1 MPGERW
7 VLPAVCPGV
16 LDVSGRRKVPDN
28 IRDLLDNLPAKPGV
42 YLFQDDSG
50 RVLYVGKALNL
61 RARVRS
67 YFHKSAGQNPKI
79 HHMMPHVTNIDF
91 IVTESE
97 LEALIL
103 EMNLIKRHRP
113 RYNVRLKDDKRY
125 PYIKV
130 TWQDDFPKVFMT
142 RRMRQDGAR
151 YYGPFT
157 AAWAVHETLHT
168 LRKIF
173 PYLTCDRTI
182 TGNDERAC
190 LYYDIGLCQA
200 PCIGM
205 VSRQQYRA
213 MIQGL
218 CDFLEGKTDQVLQ
231 NLTQEMQQAA
241 ENLEFERAAAI
252 RDKLLAIGRIIERQK
267 VVSPELADQDV
278 IALARDDG
286 QACVQV
292 FFIRNGKLIG
302 REYFML
308 EGAEG
313 EDAREVMASF
323 VKQFYD
329 EAASIPPEIL
339 VQDEI
344 GEALII
350 ESWLRDMRGDKVV
363 IRVPQGGQDQALVE
377 MAAENAAETLRA
389 LSAQWQLD
397 AEKQVT
403 GVAELQEVLGMDRP
417 PARIEC
423 YDISNIQGM
432 AATGSMVVFA
442 KGVPRKSDYRR
453 FRIRTVEGADDY
465 AMMQEVLRR
474 RFRRLVARREGEA
487 AGVSTKAD
495 GPQAVLEADAWTIAP
510 DLVIVDGGKGQLNAA
525 LEVMQELGIDHIPVI
540 GLAKRKEEI
549 FKPGEP
555 EPIVLPRNS
564 QALFLVQRVRDEA
577 HRFALNYHRRL
588 RRKEGIASIL
598 EEIPGIGP
606 KRRQALLKT
615 FGSVERIRQ
624 ASLEE
629 LLAVPGMTRPAAER
643 LKAYL

>member
-1 MPGERW
+1 MNGQ
-7 VLPAVCPGV
+7 
-16 LDVSGRRKVPDN
+16 RKVPDN
-28 IRDLLDNLPAKPGV
+28 IKNILDNLPTKPGV
-42 YLFQDDSG
+42 YLFEDDSG
-50 RVLYVGKALNL
+50 RVLYVGKAVNL

-67 YFHKSAGQNPKI
+67 YFHKSADLNPKT
-79 HHMMPHVTNIDF
+79 HHMMAYVAGIDF

-130 TWQDDFPKVFMT
+130 TWQDDFPKVYMT
-142 RRMRQDGAR
+142 RRMRQDGGR

-173 PYLTCDRTI
+173 PYLTCDRII
-182 TGNDERAC
+182 TGEDERAC
-190 LYYDIGLCQA
+190 LYYHIGLCQA
-200 PCIGM
+200 PCIG
-205 VSRQQYRA
+205 VVNRAEYRA

-218 CDFLEGKTDQVLQ
+218 CDFLQGKTEQVLRDLRQ
-231 NLTQEMQQAA
+231 DMQKAA
-241 ENLEFERAAAI
+241 GNLEFERAAAI
-252 RDKLLAIGRIIERQK
+252 RDKLLAIERVIERQK
-267 VVSPELADQDV
+267 VVSPELVDQDV

-313 EDAREVMASF
+313 EEARDVMTSF

-329 EAASIPPEIL
+329 EAASIPPQIL

-344 GEALII
+344 DEALII
-350 ESWLRDMRGDKVV
+350 ESWLRDMRGDKVA
-363 IRVPQGGQDQALVE
+363 IRVPQGGQDHALVE
-377 MAAENAAETLRA
+377 MAAENATETLHA
-389 LSAQWQLD
+389 LSAQWQVD

-403 GVAELQEVLGMDRP
+403 GVAELQEALGMDRP

-423 YDISNIQGM
+423 YDISNIQGT

-442 KGVPRKSDYRR
+442 RGTPRKSDYRR
-453 FRIRTVEGADDY
+453 FKIRTVEGADDY

-474 RFRRLVARREGEA
+474 RFRRLVARRAEEES
-487 AGVSTKAD
+487 VPTTRAD
-495 GPQAVLEADAWTIAP
+495 GPRAAPEADAWAIAP

-525 LEVMQELGIDHIPVI
+525 LEVMQELGVDHIPVI

-549 FKPGEP
+549 FRPGEP
-555 EPIVLPRNS
+555 DPVVLPRDS

-588 RRKEGIASIL
+588 RRKQGIASIL
-598 EEIPGIGP
+598 EEVPGIGP
-606 KRRQALLKT
+606 RRRQALLRT
-615 FGSVERIRQ
+615 FGSVEGVRQ

-629 LLAVPGMTRPAAER
+629 LLAVPGMTRPAAEK

>member
-1 MPGERW
+1 MNGQ
-7 VLPAVCPGV
+7 
-16 LDVSGRRKVPDN
+16 RRVPDN
-28 IRDLLDNLPAKPGV
+28 IKEILDNLPTKPGV
-42 YLFQDDSG
+42 YLLQDG
-50 RVLYVGKALNL
+50 LGKALYVGKAVNL

-67 YFHKSAGQNPKI
+67 YFYKSAGLSSKI
-79 HHMMPHVTNIDF
+79 AHMMAQVAGIDF
-91 IVTESE
+91 IVTGSE

-130 TWQDDFPKVFMT
+130 TWQDNFPKVYVT

-182 TGNDERAC
+182 TGKDERAC
-190 LYYDIGLCQA
+190 LYCDIGLCQA
-200 PCIGM
+200 PCIG
-205 VSRQQYRA
+205 VVNREEYRT

-218 CDFLEGKTDQVLQ
+218 CDFLEGKTEHVVQDLR
-231 NLTQEMQQAA
+231 QEMQEAA
-241 ENLEFERAAAI
+241 GKLEFERAAAI
-252 RDKLLAIGRIIERQK
+252 RDKLQAIERVIERQK
-267 VVSPELADQDV
+267 VISPELADQDV
-278 IALARDDG
+278 VALARDDG

-313 EDAREVMASF
+313 EDARDVMTSF

-329 EAASIPPEIL
+329 EAASIPPQIL
-339 VQDEI
+339 VQDELD
-344 GEALII
+344 EAHII

-363 IRVPQGGQDQALVE
+363 IRVPEGGQDQALVE
-377 MAAENAAETLRA
+377 MAAENAAETLHV
-389 LSAQWQLD
+389 LSTQWRID
-397 AEKQVT
+397 EDTRVT
-403 GVAELQEVLGMDRP
+403 GVAELQEVLEMDRP

-423 YDISNIQGM
+423 YDISNIQGT

-442 KGVPRKSDYRR
+442 KGAPRKSDYRR
-453 FRIRTVEGADDY
+453 FKIRTVDGADDY
-465 AMMQEVLRR
+465 AMLQEVLRR
-474 RFRRLVARREGEA
+474 RFRRLVARTEEGEVVLA
-487 AGVSTKAD
+487 TPALSPVEVKAD
-495 GPQAVLEADAWTIAP
+495 GPRVAREADAWAIAP
-510 DLVIVDGGKGQLNAA
+510 DLVILDGGKGQLNAA
-525 LEVMQELGIDHIPVI
+525 LEVMQELGVDHVPVI
-540 GLAKRKEEI
+540 GLAKQREEI

-555 EPIVLPRNS
+555 DPIVLPRDS

-588 RRKEGIASIL
+588 RRKQGIASVL
-598 EEIPGIGP
+598 EEVPGIGP
-606 KRRQALLKT
+606 KRRRALLRT
-615 FGSVERIRQ
+615 FGSVEGVRQ

-629 LLAVPGMTRPAAER
+629 LLAVPGMTRPAAEK

>member
-1 MPGERW
+1 MN
-7 VLPAVCPGV
+7 
-16 LDVSGRRKVPDN
+16 GRRETSDN
-28 IRDLLDNLPAKPGV
+28 IKELLDNLPTKPGV
-42 YLFQDDSG
+42 YLLQDDAG
-50 RVLYVGKALNL
+50 KILYVGKAVNL

-67 YFHKSAGQNPKI
+67 YYHKSAGLSPKI
-79 HHMMPHVTNIDF
+79 RRLVDQVTNIDF

-130 TWQDDFPKVFMT
+130 TWQDDFPKVYLT

-168 LRKIF
+168 LRKVF
-173 PYLTCDRTI
+173 PYLTCNRTI
-182 TGNDERAC
+182 TGEDERAC
-190 LYYDIGLCQA
+190 LYYHIGLCQA
-200 PCIGM
+200 PCIG
-205 VSRQQYRA
+205 VVGREKYRK

-218 CDFLEGKTDQVLQ
+218 CDFLAGKTEHVVQDLK
-231 NLTQEMQQAA
+231 QEMQEAA
-241 ENLEFERAAAI
+241 GELEFERAAAI
-252 RDKLLAIGRIIERQK
+252 RDKLQAIERVIERQK
-267 VVSPELADQDV
+267 IVSPDLTDQDV
-278 IALARDDG
+278 IALARDDS

-308 EGAEG
+308 EGTED
-313 EDAREVMASF
+313 EDARDVMTSF
-323 VKQFYD
+323 VKQFYG

-344 GEALII
+344 DEAMII
-350 ESWLRDMRGDKVV
+350 ESWLRDIRGDKVA
-363 IRVPQGGQDQALVE
+363 IRVPNGGQDEALVE
-377 MAAENAAETLRA
+377 MAAENAAETLQA
-389 LSAQWQLD
+389 LGAQWRV
-397 AEKQVT
+397 AEDKQVT
-403 GVAELQEVLGMDRP
+403 AVAELQEALEMDRP

-423 YDISNIQGM
+423 YDISNIQGT

-442 KGVPRKSDYRR
+442 KGAPRKSDYRR
-453 FRIRTVEGADDY
+453 FKIRTVDGADDY

-474 RFRRLVARREGEA
+474 RFRRLVARKEQDVVA
-487 AGVSTKAD
+487 TTKAD
-495 GPQAVLEADAWTIAP
+495 GPHAAPEADAWTITP
-510 DLVIVDGGKGQLNAA
+510 DLIIVDGGKGQLNAA
-525 LEVMQELGIDHIPVI
+525 LEVMQETGVDHIPII
-540 GLAKRKEEI
+540 GLAKKKEEI

-555 EPIVLPRNS
+555 DPIMLARDS
-564 QALFLVQRVRDEA
+564 QGLFLVQRIRDEA
-577 HRFALNYHRRL
+577 HRFALSYHRRL
-588 RRKEGIASIL
+588 RRKAGIASVL
-598 EEIPGIGP
+598 EEVPGIGP

-615 FGSVERIRQ
+615 FGSVDGVRK
-624 ASLEE
+624 ASLED
-629 LLAVPGMTRPAAER
+629 LLAVPGMTRPAAEN

>member
-1 MPGERW
+1 MNGQH
-7 VLPAVCPGV
+7 
-16 LDVSGRRKVPDN
+16 KIPDN
-28 IRDLLDNLPAKPGV
+28 IKNILDNLPARPGV
-42 YLFQDDSG
+42 YLLEDDAG
-50 RVLYVGKALNL
+50 QVLYVGKAVNL

-67 YFHKSAGQNPKI
+67 YFHKSAGANPKT
-79 HHMMPHVTNIDF
+79 HHMMPVVAGIDF
-91 IVTESE
+91 IVTGSE

-125 PYIKV
+125 PYIKI

-151 YYGPFT
+151 YFGPFS

-182 TGNDERAC
+182 TGQDERAC
-190 LYYDIGLCQA
+190 LYYHIGLCQA
-200 PCIGM
+200 PCIG
-205 VSRQQYRA
+205 VVNREEYRA

-218 CDFLEGKTDQVLQ
+218 CHFLEGKTEQVVADLR
-231 NLTQEMQQAA
+231 QEMQVAA
-241 ENLEFERAAAI
+241 EGLEFERAAAL
-252 RDKLLAIGRIIERQK
+252 RDKLLAIERVTERQK
-267 VVSPELADQDV
+267 VVSPDLEDQDV
-278 IALARDDG
+278 IALARDEA

-302 REYFML
+302 HEYFML

-313 EDAREVMASF
+313 VDTRGVVTSF

-329 EAASIPPEIL
+329 EAASIPPQIL

-344 GEALII
+344 DEARII
-350 ESWLRDMRGDKVV
+350 ETWLWDMRGDKVA

-377 MAAENAAETLRA
+377 MAAENAAETLHA
-389 LSAQWQLD
+389 LSAQWRVD
-397 AEKQVT
+397 ADRQVT
-403 GVAELQEVLGMDRP
+403 AVAELQEALSMDRP

-423 YDISNIQGM
+423 YDISNIQGT

-442 KGVPRKSDYRR
+442 RGSPRKSDYRR
-453 FRIRTVEGADDY
+453 FKIRSVEGADDY
-465 AMMQEVLRR
+465 AMLQEVLRR
-474 RFRRLVARREGEA
+474 RFRRLVARREGAIASTTRGDSPHA
-487 AGVSTKAD
+487 A
-495 GPQAVLEADAWTIAP
+495 PEADAWTIAP

-525 LEVMQELGIDHIPVI
+525 QEVMQELGVDHIPVI
-540 GLAKRKEEI
+540 GLAKRQEEI

-555 EPIVLPRNS
+555 DPVLLPHDS
-564 QALFLVQRVRDEA
+564 QALFLIQRVRDEA

-588 RRKEGIASIL
+588 RRKQGIASVL
-598 EEIPGIGP
+598 EEVPGIGP
-606 KRRQALLKT
+606 KRRQALLRI
-615 FGSVERIRQ
+615 FGSVEGVRQ

-629 LLAVPGMTRPAAER
+629 LLAVPGMSRPAAEK
-643 LKAYL
+643 LKTYL

>member
-1 MPGERW
+1 MN
-7 VLPAVCPGV
+7 
-16 LDVSGRRKVPDN
+16 GRARIPDK
-28 IRDLLDNLPAKPGV
+28 IKDLLNNLPTKPGV
-42 YLFQDDSG
+42 YLLQDDSG
-50 RVLYVGKALNL
+50 KVLYVGKAVNL

-67 YFHKSAGQNPKI
+67 YFHKSAGLTPKI
-79 HHMMPHVTNIDF
+79 HHMMAYVTNIDF

-130 TWQDDFPKVFMT
+130 TWQDPFPKVFMT

-157 AAWAVHETLHT
+157 AAWAVHETLNT

-182 TGNDERAC
+182 TGKDEQAC
-190 LYYDIGLCQA
+190 LYYHIGLCQA
-200 PCIGM
+200 PCIGA
-205 VSRQQYRA
+205 VNREEYRA

-218 CDFLEGKTDQVLQ
+218 CDFLEGKTEQVLQ
-231 NLTQEMQQAA
+231 GLRQQMQNAA
-241 ENLEFERAAAI
+241 DHLEFERAAAV
-252 RDKLLAIGRIIERQK
+252 RDKLLAIERVIERQK
-267 VVSPELADQDV
+267 VVSPELTDQDV

-308 EGAEG
+308 EGADG
-313 EDAREVMASF
+313 EEARDVMTSF

-329 EAASIPPEIL
+329 EAASIPPQIL
-339 VQDEI
+339 LQDEI
-344 GEALII
+344 DEARII
-350 ESWLRDMRGDKVV
+350 ESWLRDMRGDKVA
-363 IRVPQGGQDQALVE
+363 IRVPQGVQDEALVE
-377 MAAENAAETLRA
+377 MAAENAAETLHA
-389 LSAQWQLD
+389 LSAQWRVD
-397 AEKQVT
+397 IDKQVT
-403 GVAELQEVLGMDRP
+403 SVAELQEALEMDRP

-423 YDISNIQGM
+423 YDISNIQGT

-442 KGVPRKSDYRR
+442 KGAPRKSDYRR
-453 FRIRTVEGADDY
+453 FKIRTVDGADDY

-474 RFRRLVARREGEA
+474 RFRRLVAHREEA
-487 AGVSTKAD
+487 DVVSTTGVKAD
-495 GPQAVLEADAWTIAP
+495 GPRATPETSAWTITP

-525 LEVMQELGIDHIPVI
+525 LEVMQELGVDHIPVI
-540 GLAKRKEEI
+540 GLAKQKEEI
-549 FKPGEP
+549 FRPGEP
-555 EPIVLPRNS
+555 EPIVLPHDS
-564 QALFLVQRVRDEA
+564 QALFLVQRLRDEA

-598 EEIPGIGP
+598 EEVPGIGP
-606 KRRQALLKT
+606 KRRQALLRT
-615 FGSVERIRQ
+615 FGSVDGVRK

-629 LLAVPGMTRPAAER
+629 LLAVPGMSRPAAEK
-643 LKAYL
+643 LKTYL

>member
-1 MPGERW
+1 MNEW
-7 VLPAVCPGV
+7 
-16 LDVSGRRKVPDN
+16 RKVPDK
-28 IRDLLDNLPAKPGV
+28 IQDILDNLPARSGV
-42 YLFQDDSG
+42 YLLQDDAG
-50 RVLYVGKALNL
+50 QALYVGKAVNL

-67 YFHKSAGQNPKI
+67 YFHKSAGLNPKI
-79 HHMMPHVTNIDF
+79 QHMMAYVAGIDF

-130 TWQDDFPKVFMT
+130 TWQDNFPKVYMT
-142 RRMRQDGAR
+142 RRMHQDGAR

-168 LRKIF
+168 LRKVF

-182 TGNDERAC
+182 TGKDERAC
-190 LYYDIGLCQA
+190 LYYHIGLCQA
-200 PCIGM
+200 PCIGA
-205 VSRQQYRA
+205 VNREEYRA

-218 CDFLEGKTDQVLQ
+218 CDFLEGKTEPVVEKLRR
-231 NLTQEMQQAA
+231 EMQEAA
-241 ENLEFERAAAI
+241 DKLEFERAAAI
-252 RDKLLAIGRIIERQK
+252 RDKLLAIERIIERQK
-267 VVSPELADQDV
+267 IVSPDLVDQDV

-286 QACVQV
+286 RACVQV

-313 EDAREVMASF
+313 EDAPGIVTSF

-329 EAASIPPEIL
+329 EAASIPSQIL
-339 VQDEI
+339 LQDKI
-344 GEALII
+344 DEARII
-350 ESWLRDMRGDKVV
+350 EAWLRDMRGDKVA
-363 IRVPQGGQDQALVE
+363 IRVPQGGQDQALVK

-389 LSAQWQLD
+389 LSAPWCVD
-397 AEKQVT
+397 AEKQVS
-403 GVAELQEVLGMDRP
+403 GVAELQEALELDRP

-423 YDISNIQGM
+423 YDISNIQGT
-432 AATGSMVVFA
+432 AAVGSMVVFA
-442 KGVPRKSDYRR
+442 KGAPRKSDYRR
-453 FRIRTVEGADDY
+453 FKIRSVEWADDY
-465 AMMQEVLRR
+465 AMLQEVLRR
-474 RFRRLVARREGEA
+474 RFHRLATRDEEEA
-487 AGVSTKAD
+487 VPTAPK
-495 GPQAVLEADAWTIAP
+495 ADAWDITP

-525 LEVMQELGIDHIPVI
+525 LEVMQELGVDHIPVI
-540 GLAKRKEEI
+540 ALAKQKEEI
-549 FKPGEP
+549 FRPGEP

-577 HRFALNYHRRL
+577 HRFALSYHRRL
-588 RRKEGIASIL
+588 RRKQGVASIL
-598 EEIPGIGP
+598 EEVPGIGP
-606 KRRQALLKT
+606 KRRQALLRT
-615 FGSVERIRQ
+615 FGSVEGIRQ

-629 LLAVPGMTRPAAER
+629 LLAVPSMTRPAAEK

>member
-1 MPGERW
+1 VVNAQREI
-7 VLPAVCPGV
+7 
-16 LDVSGRRKVPDN
+16 PDN
-28 IRDLLDNLPAKPGV
+28 IKDLLDNLPTKPGV
-42 YLFQDDSG
+42 YLLQDESG
-50 RVLYVGKALNL
+50 KILYVGKAVNL

-67 YFHKSAGQNPKI
+67 YFRKSASASPKVRRLADQVA
-79 HHMMPHVTNIDF
+79 HVDF

-130 TWQDDFPKVFMT
+130 TWQDDFPKVYVT

-157 AAWAVHETLHT
+157 AAWAVHDTLHT
-168 LRKIF
+168 LRKVF
-173 PYLTCDRTI
+173 PYLTCNRVI

-190 LYYDIGLCQA
+190 LYFHIGLCQA
-200 PCIGM
+200 PCIG
-205 VSRQQYRA
+205 VVDRAEYRA

-218 CDFLEGKTDQVLQ
+218 CDFLEGKTEHIVRELKRD
-231 NLTQEMQQAA
+231 MQFAA

-252 RDKLLAIGRIIERQK
+252 RDNLQAIERVIERQK

-278 IALARDDG
+278 IALARDDD

-313 EDAREVMASF
+313 EDVSEVMASF

-329 EAASIPPEIL
+329 EAATIPPEIL
-339 VQDEI
+339 VQTEI
-344 GEALII
+344 DEALII
-350 ESWLRDMRGDKVV
+350 ESWLRDVRGDKVV
-363 IRVPQGGQDQALVE
+363 IRLPEGGQDEALVE

-389 LSAQWQLD
+389 LGAQWQVD
-397 AEKQVT
+397 ADRQVT
-403 GVAELQEVLGMDRP
+403 AVAELQDALGLERP
-417 PARIEC
+417 PTRIEC
-423 YDISNIQGM
+423 YDISNIQGT

-442 KGVPRKSDYRR
+442 KGAPRKSDYRR
-453 FRIRTVEGADDY
+453 FKIRSVDGADDY
-465 AMMQEVLRR
+465 AMLKEVLKR
-474 RFRRLVARREGEA
+474 RFRRLVAHQSDEVVA
-487 AGVSTKAD
+487 TTKAG
-495 GPQAVLEADAWTIAP
+495 GPQTAPQASTWAVAP

-525 LEVMQELGIDHIPVI
+525 VEIMQQLGIDHIPTV
-540 GLAKRKEEI
+540 GLAKQHEEI

-555 EPIVLPRNS
+555 DPVVLPRDS
-564 QALFLVQRVRDEA
+564 QALFLVQQVRDEA
-577 HRFALNYHRRL
+577 HRFALSYHRRL
-588 RRKEGIASIL
+588 RRKQGISSVL
-598 EEIPGIGP
+598 EEVPGIGP
-606 KRRQALLKT
+606 KRRRALLKA
-615 FGSVERIRQ
+615 FGSVDAIRR

-629 LLAVPGMTRPAAER
+629 LLAVSGMTRSAAEN
-643 LKAYL
+643 LKSYL

>member
-1 MPGERW
+1 VNGQ
-7 VLPAVCPGV
+7 
-16 LDVSGRRKVPDN
+16 RKVPDN
-28 IRDLLDNLPAKPGV
+28 IKNILDNLPTKPGV
-42 YLFQDDSG
+42 YLFEDDSG
-50 RVLYVGKALNL
+50 RVLYVGKAVNL

-67 YFHKSAGQNPKI
+67 YFHRSANLNSKT
-79 HHMMPHVTNIDF
+79 HHMMTYVAGIDF

-130 TWQDDFPKVFMT
+130 TWQDDFPKVYMT
-142 RRMRQDGAR
+142 RRMRQDGGR

-173 PYLTCDRTI
+173 PYLTCDRII
-182 TGNDERAC
+182 TGEDERAC
-190 LYYDIGLCQA
+190 LYYHIGLCQA
-200 PCIGM
+200 PCIG
-205 VSRQQYRA
+205 VVNRAEYRA

-218 CDFLEGKTDQVLQ
+218 CDFLQGKTEQVLRDLRQ
-231 NLTQEMQQAA
+231 DMQKAA
-241 ENLEFERAAAI
+241 GNLEFERAAAI
-252 RDKLLAIGRIIERQK
+252 RDKLLAIERVIERQK
-267 VVSPELADQDV
+267 VVSPELVDQDV

-313 EDAREVMASF
+313 EEARDVMTSF

-329 EAASIPPEIL
+329 EAASIPPQIL

-344 GEALII
+344 DEALII
-350 ESWLRDMRGDKVV
+350 ESWLRDMRGDKVA
-363 IRVPQGGQDQALVE
+363 IRVPQGGQDHALVE
-377 MAAENAAETLRA
+377 MAAENATETLHA
-389 LSAQWQLD
+389 LSAQWQVD

-403 GVAELQEVLGMDRP
+403 GVAELQEALGMDRP

-423 YDISNIQGM
+423 YDISNIQGT

-442 KGVPRKSDYRR
+442 RGTPRKSDYRR
-453 FRIRTVEGADDY
+453 FKIRTVEGADDY

-474 RFRRLVARREGEA
+474 RFRRLVARRAEEES
-487 AGVSTKAD
+487 VPTTRAD
-495 GPQAVLEADAWTIAP
+495 GPRAAPEADAWAIAP

-525 LEVMQELGIDHIPVI
+525 LEVMQELGVDHIPVI

-549 FKPGEP
+549 FRPGEP
-555 EPIVLPRNS
+555 DPVVLPRDS

-588 RRKEGIASIL
+588 RRKQGIASIL
-598 EEIPGIGP
+598 EEVPGIGP
-606 KRRQALLKT
+606 RRRQALLRT
-615 FGSVERIRQ
+615 FGSVEGVRQ

-629 LLAVPGMTRPAAER
+629 LLAVPGMTRPAAEK